1 MTPVTRRDPATT
13 AMADST
19 LDNRALLRR
28 TLVTMGAM
36 VGACV
41 VVVGSLTLVALGI
54 TGHAVGGSDPGAG
67 SADAGLVVLG
77 GHGTTLGAPSASPS
91 PPAPRKK

>member
-1 MTPVTRRDPATT
+1 
-13 AMADST
+13 MADAT
-19 LDNRALLRR
+19 LDNRALLRK

-54 TGHAVGGSDPGAG
+54 TGHAVGG
-67 SADAGLVVLG
+67 ADANQADSGLVVMG
-77 GHGTTLGAPSASPS
+77 SHGTTLGAPPSPAAPAAPGYAASPL
-91 PPAPRKK
+91 PKKK

>member
-1 MTPVTRRDPATT
+1 
-13 AMADST
+13 MADAT
-19 LDNRALLRR
+19 LDNRALLRK

-41 VVVGSLTLVALGI
+41 VVVGSLTLVAVGI
-54 TGHAVGGSDPGAG
+54 AGRIVGGADPGQA

-77 GHGTTLGAPSASPS
+77 ARGTTLAAPSALPQ
-91 PPAPRKK
+91 PPLKKIK

>member
-1 MTPVTRRDPATT
+1 
-13 AMADST
+13 MADAT
-19 LDNRALLRR
+19 LDNRALLRK

-54 TGHAVGGSDPGAG
+54 TGHVVG
-67 SADAGLVVLG
+67 SADANQAAGDAGLVVLG
-77 GHGTTLGAPSASPS
+77 ARGTTLGAP
-91 PPAPRKK
+91 PAPLAPTLPAPPLPKKK

>member
-1 MTPVTRRDPATT
+1 
-13 AMADST
+13 MADAT
-19 LDNRALLRR
+19 LDNRALLRK

-54 TGHAVGGSDPGAG
+54 TGHAVG
-67 SADAGLVVLG
+67 SADANQSGGDAGLVVMG
-77 GHGTTLGAPSASPS
+77 AHGTTLGAPPVPLAPAAAGYPASPL
-91 PPAPRKK
+91 PKKK

>member
-1 MTPVTRRDPATT
+1 
-13 AMADST
+13 MADST

-54 TGHAVGGSDPGAG
+54 TGHVVGGSDPAGA
-67 SADAGLVVLG
+67 SPDAGLVVLG
-77 GHGTTLGAPSASPS
+77 SHGTTLGAPPASPS
-91 PPAPRKK
+91 PPPPRKK

>member
-1 MTPVTRRDPATT
+1 
-13 AMADST
+13 MADAT
-19 LDNRALLRR
+19 MDNRALLRR

-54 TGHAVGGSDPGAG
+54 AGHAVGGTDPGQASG
-67 SADAGLVVLG
+67 DAGLVVMG
-77 GHGTTLGAPSASPS
+77 ARGTTLGAPPAQPA
-91 PPAPRKK
+91 PPAPKKK